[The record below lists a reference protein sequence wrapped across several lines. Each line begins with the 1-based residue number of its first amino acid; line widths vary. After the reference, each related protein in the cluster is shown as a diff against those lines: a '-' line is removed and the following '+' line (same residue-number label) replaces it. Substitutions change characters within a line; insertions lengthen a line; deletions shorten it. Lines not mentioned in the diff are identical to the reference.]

1 MESPSGCGE
10 RTSDL
15 VSNNDPSK
23 VQAWIV
29 EPGLNVRYRSCGAV
43 SIIGTVFLSTNWVV
57 LAATTKSLPAL
68 FQLLVS

>member
-1 MESPSGCGE
+1 MESLSGCGE

-29 EPGLNVRYRSCGAV
+29 EPGLNVRAV
-43 SIIGTVFLSTNWVV
+43 SIIGTVFPSTNGVA